1 MLLLGN
7 SGGRLEFVLFGN
19 FPRAIHHFKNLFN
32 HDIAVHG
39 I

>member
-19 FPRAIHHFKNLFN
+19 FPRAIHHFKHLFN